1 MERRNTLYYIAAI
14 GTVLV
19 FFVALIALSTCGDAG
34 GTPTASQEQAI
45 LDAYR
50 QGYLDGY
57 SKGYSDGFSS
67 GRGPNVAQQSDVAAT
82 GGQKD
87 APPSSPEASGQG
99 TVEPSTQ

>member
-1 MERRNTLYYIAAI
+1 MDRRNTLYYMAAV

-19 FFVALIALSTCGDAG
+19 FIVALIGLSTCGEG
-34 GTPTASQEQAI
+34 ASTQSAAQEQAI

-67 GRGPNVAQQSDVAAT
+67 GRGSDVAQRSDVSHAAALEAT
-82 GGQKD
+82 EGD
-87 APPSSPEASGQG
+87 EAEAADEEA
-99 TVEPSTQ
+99 T